1 MKINKK
7 ESVTEKAP
15 RKASKNTFDSN
26 EDKASGTKKK
36 TTGHV
41 EKLTNMLH
49 KNDPYCHV
57 K

>member
-1 MKINKK
+1 MKK
-7 ESVTEKAP
+7 ETKSEKPP
-15 RKASKNTFDSN
+15 RHASKNTFDKN

-41 EKLTNMLH
+41 EKLTGMLH
-49 KNDPYCHV
+49 GSDPYCHV